1 MFGGETRI
9 LSTTDRGNTGVRG
22 LTDPAFSSGG
32 HGMSF
37 TPFYRAP
44 SSVSIDRF
52 MLRQSLFF
60 YLFVFACDISK
71 TAQPCPSS
79 PNLPDGKWAAIDQLS
94 FGFLVSELFRQ
105 WKEGSKSVTFAPY
118 SELRN
123 ATWRQ
128 NGFTYRKKNAV

>member
-60 YLFVFACDISK
+60 IYLFLLAIS
-71 TAQPCPSS
+71 PRPPSR
-79 PNLPDGKWAAIDQLS
+79 AHRHQIFQMA
-94 FGFLVSELFRQ
+94 
-105 WKEGSKSVTFAPY
+105 
-118 SELRN
+118 
-123 ATWRQ
+123 
-128 NGFTYRKKNAV
+128 NGLQ